1 MSFQNRADSHSNVNV
16 PDGSMADAFKTD
28 LKITSTPAS
37 PVLSPKTGMI
47 KGSPSSSPSSSSI
60 PALPPSIA
68 TPNTL
73 ADSRSTK
80 DSMSYSDEIEGTTAE
95 NTMKNRKMS
104 HNDLEVQHLKEEL
117 LDCARE
123 VDEVKFG
130 SNRKPSRSHSR
141 RSSVAQI
148 LSLDSSN
155 NFDSQE
161 PVTSFATAAAAPT
174 TTTTTTTKNLDNTHK
189 GNAMFTLSPT
199 PTNSGATSGTTSG
212 ASTGTTTPTILATN
226 SSSYGAT
233 GVPGASSLDKSN
245 TLSGNSLAS
254 IMSNSGLSSTTNSNN
269 NSHLEMKTKF
279 QRIPHFHQN
288 SHLNK
293 QFTADPHAYDHDYNS
308 HYHNHNHNHNH
319 NQNQQQQLQQ
329 LQSRSGDEVSFSSA
343 DLRKTSS
350 VNGESRRTK
359 SHAQLSET
367 AHGVRLLSKDIF
379 NTKMT
384 LEVENL
390 MIVTKHYDDSLIY
403 LTRDLVE
410 HIFVTYPN
418 INIYLEKSMFCGN
431 ELFQLEDI
439 CKDICKDYSHTPEVE
454 KKNPNEDGNSD
465 SKVKQN
471 GILKSTPKT
480 ACIAKGKTPQTFE
493 ERVKYWDLPFIQDN
507 SELFDLVITLG
518 GDGTVLYVSNLFQ
531 KSVPPVMS
539 FALGSLGF
547 LTNFKFEKRLNS
559 LRKILKHKVRTKM
572 RMRLSC
578 TLYKKGG
585 RKILERQ
592 VLNELTIDRGPSP
605 FISNLE
611 LYGDDS
617 LLTVAQA
624 DGLIIAT
631 PTGSTAYSLSA
642 GGSLVYP
649 SVNALVVTP
658 ICAHT
663 LSFRPII
670 LPDSMV
676 LKVKVPQDSRSTA
689 WAAFDGKNREEL
701 LKGDYIVI
709 KASQYSFP
717 TVEARPTEFIDS
729 ISRSLNWNQ
738 REPQKSFSHMLSDK
752 NKSRYENDVMQ
763 NKVKLEDANGAR
775 SLLAKRSRDLEDSN
789 TDFSSGSS
797 SEDEANGSEYACV

>member
-1 MSFQNRADSHSNVNV
+1 MSFPENANAHSSSDV

-28 LKITSTPAS
+28 LKITSAPAS
-37 PVLSPKTGMI
+37 PVLSPKTGLI
-47 KGSPSSSPSSSSI
+47 HGSPSSSSSSPTTSSI
-60 PALPPSIA
+60 PPLTSN
-68 TPNTL
+68 TENNNTL
-73 ADSRSTK
+73 
-80 DSMSYSDEIEGTTAE
+80 SDDIEGTTAE

-130 SNRKPSRSHSR
+130 SNKKPSRSHSR

-155 NFDSQE
+155 NFDSDV
-161 PVTSFATAAAAPT
+161 PATSFVTAPT
-174 TTTTTTTKNLDNTHK
+174 TTTTTTTNTDNTHK
-189 GNAMFTLSPT
+189 NAMFTLSPT
-199 PTNSGATSGTTSG
+199 PTNSGATSG
-212 ASTGTTTPTILATN
+212 ASTGTTTPNVLDTN
-226 SSSYGAT
+226 TSSYGGT
-233 GVPGASSLDKSN
+233 GVPGN
-245 TLSGNSLAS
+245 TFSGNSLAS
-254 IMSNSGLSSTTNSNN
+254 IMSNGGLSSATNSNN
-269 NSHLEMKTKF
+269 NSQLEMKTKF
-279 QRIPHFHQN
+279 PRVPHFHHS

-293 QFTADPHAYDHDYNS
+293 QFTVDPQLYE
-308 HYHNHNHNHNH
+308 HYHHHH
-319 NQNQQQQLQQ
+319 QQQQ
-329 LQSRSGDEVSFSSA
+329 SRTGEEISYSSA
-343 DLRKTSS
+343 DLRKSSS

-418 INIYLEKSMFCGN
+418 INIYLEKSMFYGN

-439 CKDICKDYSHTPEVE
+439 CKDICKDYSNSADCE
-454 KKNPNEDGNSD
+454 KKNECLD
-465 SKVKQN
+465 SKPKQN
-471 GILKSTPKT
+471 GILKNKT
-480 ACIAKGKTPQTFE
+480 KRASIAEGKTPQTFE
-493 ERVKYWDLPFIQDN
+493 ERVKYWDLPFIQEN

-775 SLLAKRSRDLEDSN
+775 SLLAKRSRDLEDSM
-789 TDFSSGSS
+789 TDYSSGSS
-797 SEDEANGSEYACV
+797 SEDEADENDYACV